1 MQFKIGQPMITIMN
15 ISNIIVQHTIKI
27 FKYPPH
33 FCSTNYTTKVYNWS
47 VLLVT
52 KYFNII
58 YMIIL
63 VNSQPG
69 NSKNLAAIRH
79 KFSS

>member
-1 MQFKIGQPMITIMN
+1 MSYNAHNTIHFIVNHLMSEVSNKQQPALGPSMYFHL
-15 ISNIIVQHTIKI
+15 SNNL
-27 FKYPPH
+27 YA
-33 FCSTNYTTKVYNWS
+33 SS
-47 VLLVT
+47 LLVI
-52 KYFNII
+52 KYFHII

-69 NSKNLAAIRH
+69 VSKIIAAIRH